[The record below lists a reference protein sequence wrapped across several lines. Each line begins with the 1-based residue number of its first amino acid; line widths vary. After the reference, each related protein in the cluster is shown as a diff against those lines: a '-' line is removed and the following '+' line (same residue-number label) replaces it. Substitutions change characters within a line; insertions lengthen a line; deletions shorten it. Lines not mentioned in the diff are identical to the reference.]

1 MYPLYSTVP
10 KYQKLERLGAGATG
24 EVHKARRLSDGR
36 IVALKYSRLYDYFA
50 LREFQRE
57 AWNQQ
62 RVNCPFVV
70 DILDCNFSAQ
80 PPYIVLEYCEQ
91 GSARQ
96 ALANVF
102 WQPDKIATL
111 LSHAAAGI
119 EAIFS
124 NGGVH
129 RDIKPDNLLIKEDKN
144 GNWIMKVND
153 FGLARLPEGVAVSFI
168 TTLAGTPGY
177 AAPEILRGAPPS
189 QAADIFSFGVTI
201 HELFTTVRPVPG
213 SKSLSCPGLLRPV
226 VQRMID
232 VNPNNRP
239 HIAEVRRELVLA
251 SEALKSQRQGLMLL
265 GGLAIAAVIAAIISR
280 DQG

>member
-1 MYPLYSTVP
+1 MYPLYSTIP
-10 KYQKLERLGAGATG
+10 EYEELERLGAGATG
-24 EVHKARRLSDGR
+24 EVYKARRLSDGK

-70 DILDCNFSAQ
+70 DILDYDFSAQ
-80 PPYIVLEYCEQ
+80 PPFIVLEYCEH

-96 ALANVF
+96 ALANVL
-102 WQPDKIATL
+102 WQPDKIAAL

-119 EAIFS
+119 EAIH
-124 NGGVH
+124 NTRGVH

-153 FGLARLPEGVAVSFI
+153 FGLARLPVGVAASFI

-177 AAPEILRGAPPS
+177 AAPEVLRGTPPS
-189 QAADIFSFGVTI
+189 QPADIFSFGITI
-201 HELFTTVRPVPG
+201 HELYTKVRPLPG
-213 SKSLSCPGLLRPV
+213 SKALSCPSLLRPL

-239 HIAEVRRELVLA
+239 EITEVRRELVLA
-251 SEALKSQRQGLMLL
+251 SDALKSQKQGLMVL
-265 GGLAIAAVIAAIISR
+265 GGIAIAAVIAALLSR
-280 DQG
+280 EQG